1 MRLPTRT
8 TTLALALVA
17 LAVCGATTVGATSNH
32 LGIEAEASDAE
43 AGGTT
48 TVTITF
54 SNNGDERTGAI
65 VDVTSMPDGWE
76 IQNHSDDG
84 GSWNDDESK
93 WLFQGV
99 QAGSSVEPSVT
110 LSIPEDASGDHEIEV
125 QGSTTD
131 SDVSATATVSL
142 GSEDDGDSGDGE
154 DGDDSDEDDSGD
166 EGTSAGG
173 PGFGVAAALAA
184 LLAATLLVLRRR

>member
-1 MRLPTRT
+1 MRRLTQT
-8 TTLALALVA
+8 TTVTLALIALVIG
-17 LAVCGATTVGATSNH
+17 GAATVGATSNH

-76 IQNHSDDG
+76 IQNHTDDG
-84 GSWNDDESK
+84 GSWNDGESK

-110 LSIPEDASGDHEIEV
+110 LSIPDDASGDHEIEV

-131 SDVSATATVSL
+131 TDVSATATVSL
-142 GSEDDGDSGDGE
+142 ESEDDESGDESDDEE
-154 DGDDSDEDDSGD
+154 DGDD
-166 EGTSAGG
+166 EGTSASG
-173 PGFGVAAALAA
+173 PGFGIAAALAGLLAVA
-184 LLAATLLVLRRR
+184 LLAHRRE